1 MDVQMEIGGR
11 ALVMRYTVN
20 SMCVVEE
27 IAGGSLSEA
36 FNSDFTAVR
45 LLLWGALIDRQ
56 QGITLREVGE
66 LLDAHLRGAAR
77 WAKLSTPAP
86 RPCAVRAS
94 LRKMANGGHAGAN
107 MNNCLRVWP
116 RWALRMREDCLHA
129 RRAKSNGKCA
139 RWRRGRPAAPRRFPA
154 WPG

>member
-27 IAGGSLSEA
+27 MAGGSLSEA

-66 LLDAHLRGAAR
+66 LLDTHLRGGGTLGEIIDA
-77 WAKLSTPAP
+77 
-86 RPCAVRAS
+86 CAEA
-94 LRKMANGGHAGAN
+94 M
-107 MNNCLRVWP
+107 
-116 RWALRMREDCLHA
+116 
-129 RRAKSNGKCA
+129 RRAGFFKEDG
-139 RWRRGRPAAPRRFPA
+139 
-154 WPG
+154 